1 MCREELLLSD
11 EDAAHGSEQRGHG
24 EFNTMVM
31 DFSGAMTVELVAYSE
46 AQVSYLHEER
56 VYTGRHIHAISLHY
70 FTDDK
75 ISSVDQV
82 EP

>member
-24 EFNTMVM
+24 EFNTIVM

-56 VYTGRHIHAISLHY
+56 VYW
-70 FTDDK
+70 
-75 ISSVDQV
+75 
-82 EP
+82 